1 MKTFK
6 AKHKKGFY
14 KSTDAWINAVYR
26 NNKEVISK
34 ELGSDGKSGKV
45 IFKQMIK
52 EYMSE
57 GLSPTKAVSTI
68 ARSTIFTSTKER
80 LLDNF
85 YKGLKS
91 DQEAY
96 KTFKELIKEKG
107 KYTKFDTEKLFWNP
121 QDKVYIYDNSV
132 IISFQNSPYGVK
144 VRDVR

>member
-26 NNKEVISK
+26 NNKEVINK
-34 ELGSDGKSGKV
+34 ELGSGGKSAKV

-57 GLSPTKAVSTI
+57 GVSPTKAVSTI
-68 ARSTIFTSTKER
+68 ARSTLFTSTKER

-96 KTFKELIKEKG
+96 KTFKELTKEKG
-107 KYTKFDTEKLFWNP
+107 KYTKFDTEKLYWNP
-121 QDKVYIYDNSV
+121 YDKAYIYDDSV
-132 IISFQNSPYGVK
+132 VISFQNSPYGVNVK
-144 VRDVR
+144 GL

>member
-34 ELGSDGKSGKV
+34 ELGSDGKSSKV

>member
-6 AKHKKGFY
+6 AKHQKGFY
-14 KSTDAWINAVYR
+14 KSTDAWISAVYR

-85 YKGLKS
+85 YKGLIS

-96 KTFKELIKEKG
+96 KTFRELIKEKG
-107 KYTKFDTEKLFWNP
+107 KYTKFDMEKLFWNP

-132 IISFQNSPYGVK
+132 MISFQNSPYGVK

>member
-34 ELGSDGKSGKV
+34 ELGSDGKSAKV

-80 LLDNF
+80 LIDNF

-91 DQEAY
+91 DLEAY

-107 KYTKFDTEKLFWNP
+107 KYTKFDTEKLSWNP
-121 QDKVYIYDNSV
+121 QDKTYIYGDSV
-132 IISFQNSPYGVK
+132 IISFQNSPYGVN
-144 VRDVR
+144 VRGL